1 MQMAN
6 QPLAAGTYVQPI
18 DNAFRRTQWRMLLA
32 AMFCYFFFYTGRQT
46 FGFAIPGIQKEFGLS
61 KEMLGWASS
70 CLLWCY
76 AIGQA
81 INGNLADKLGGR
93 RVITAGAILSCAA
106 NWVVSFAVGFK
117 SLAIPWGVNGYFQA
131 LGWAPGSRLLSNW
144 WGMHE
149 RGKVFGCYTFAAGCA
164 SVLSFVT
171 SILVV
176 NVFHL
181 EWRWIFRLPVLLMLV
196 GGITFYL
203 IARERPE
210 DMGFKSPDTG
220 VANPEDAKVA
230 AGDQAATES
239 SWTRYKAVLSNP
251 RLIIAALAIIPNPVP
266 GNKHVLLI
274 GIDGLRG
281 DAIQCQ
287 GCAQTPAMSALIAG
301 GAFHGNVLA
310 GGPLQDTVS
319 GPGWSTVF
327 TGFWADK
334 HGVTSNNTSLSLNKP
349 HVFDLIK
356 QAWPTATTAVVA
368 DWENLTTNLR
378 PKNANFVVR
387 NGAKNSQQATNT
399 VKEWLSWTNAPTAIF
414 YYLHNVDSHAA
425 SYAPLNAFYQSKI
438 VGEDQQIQ
446 QVLNALVARPNYA
459 NEEWLIV
466 VTSDHGGLNSGH
478 GGQSAGERDT
488 LLIMNNNYRNPLKT
502 SYCRGNLSGTTML
515 QADGATPH
523 ILDFLGRPNNTEGHK
538 NPSCRN

>member
-1 MQMAN
+1 M
-6 QPLAAGTYVQPI
+6 
-18 DNAFRRTQWRMLLA
+18 
-32 AMFCYFFFYTGRQT
+32 
-46 FGFAIPGIQKEFGLS
+46 
-61 KEMLGWASS
+61 
-70 CLLWCY
+70 
-76 AIGQA
+76 
-81 INGNLADKLGGR
+81 
-93 RVITAGAILSCAA
+93 
-106 NWVVSFAVGFK
+106 
-117 SLAIPWGVNGYFQA
+117 
-131 LGWAPGSRLLSNW
+131 
-144 WGMHE
+144 
-149 RGKVFGCYTFAAGCA
+149 
-164 SVLSFVT
+164 
-171 SILVV
+171 
-176 NVFHL
+176 
-181 EWRWIFRLPVLLMLV
+181 
-196 GGITFYL
+196 
-203 IARERPE
+203 
-210 DMGFKSPDTG
+210 
-220 VANPEDAKVA
+220 
-230 AGDQAATES
+230 
-239 SWTRYKAVLSNP
+239 
-251 RLIIAALAIIPNPVP
+251 
-266 GNKHVLLI
+266 LLI